1 MNELL
6 SLYGPRMIQEFTVLG
21 ICTIRLYAVM
31 TLFPPTG
38 SSVVTGTL
46 RNGIALMFSAY
57 IAAAQPASFVQSLSG
72 LTLLTVGLREAL
84 IGTVLGF
91 AASTVFWVAEG
102 AGTYLDNL
110 TGFSNAQISNPT
122 DQQQGTPSSTL
133 LSQLAIV
140 AFWTLGGMQFLLGGL
155 YESYRWWP
163 VASSAPMSTD
173 FLEVFVLRQT
183 DTLMETIAKLATPML
198 FVLLLIDMGVNLAS
212 KSAQKL
218 ELSSLSQPIKG
229 AVAILMLATACGV
242 FINNVRDQLDLRLFP
257 EQIRQIAQAPQHA
270 LRQNV
275 PPKLNKP
282 SP

>member
-1 MNELL
+1 
-6 SLYGPRMIQEFTVLG
+6 MIQQFTVLG

-57 IAAAQPASFVQSLSG
+57 IAAAQPASFAQSLTG

-91 AASTVFWVAEG
+91 AAASVFWVAEG

-122 DQQQGTPSSTL
+122 DQQQATPSSTL

-140 AFWTLGGMQFLLGGL
+140 AFWTLGGMTFLLGAL
-155 YESYRWWP
+155 FQSYRWWP
-163 VASSAPMSTD
+163 IDSMVPVPAAM
-173 FLEVFVLRQT
+173 LETFVLHQT
-183 DTLMETIAKLATPML
+183 DSLMETVAKLASPA
-198 FVLLLIDMGVNLAS
+198 LLLLLLVDLGLNLTS
-212 KSAQKL
+212 KTAQKL
-218 ELSSLSQPIKG
+218 DLNAFAQPVKG
-229 AVAILMLATACGV
+229 GLAVLMLALLIGI
-242 FINNVRDQLDLRLFP
+242 FIGQVRDQVALFHVA
-257 EQIRQIAQAPQHA
+257 EQIHA
-270 LRQNV
+270 LAGA
-275 PPKLNKP
+275 K
-282 SP
+282 